1 MVGLSLLLAAL
12 LADIGPEPPHA
23 VCTAVCTDAAALDP
37 GAADDGEDDMP
48 HCGLPPALT
57 STCHCF
63 GPADPQ
69 LQTQTYL
76 RRTIRVLFGVWIC

>member
-1 MVGLSLLLAAL
+1 MVGPSLLLAAL

-23 VCTAVCTDAAALDP
+23 VWVVPCAHVLPLDP
-37 GAADDGEDDMP
+37 SAADDDEDDVP